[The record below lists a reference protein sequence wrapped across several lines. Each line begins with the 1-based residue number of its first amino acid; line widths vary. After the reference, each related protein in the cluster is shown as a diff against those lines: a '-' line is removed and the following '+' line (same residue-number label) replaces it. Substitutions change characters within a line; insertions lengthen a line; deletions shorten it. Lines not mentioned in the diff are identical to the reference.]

1 MPRPV
6 RRLVIAPL
14 VLAGELVA
22 LAASPVLAALAA
34 VLSPLFGGRRPLR
47 LLAILL
53 VYISRHLA
61 GLAACGGL
69 WAAGRVRG
77 RRLLDAHYR
86 VLRWFVGGI
95 ARAALRVGRTRVEVH
110 GSKAEAALRM
120 GERPVIVLSMHSGEG
135 DSLLVLDHLL
145 SRYGRR
151 PRVVMHEALRLDPLI
166 AVLGDRLPNRFVD
179 PRGGDTETEIAAM
192 SGGLGPRDAVLI
204 FPEGGNFS
212 ARRRRA
218 SIRRLE
224 RRGHPEEAASARAM
238 RHVAAPRPGGAL
250 AAIAAAPQA
259 DVVFVAHQGFPDS
272 MREAWRTLPDP
283 KVVTVALWLV
293 PAAAIP
299 ADEQARIDW
308 LFDWWQTLDDWVGQR
323 RAQAATPAPR
333 GGSTYDE

>member
-1 MPRPV
+1 MTLRLV
-6 RRLVIAPL
+6 RRRVIAPL
-14 VLAGELVA
+14 VLVGELVT
-22 LAASPVLAALAA
+22 LAASPVLAAVAA
-34 VLSPLFGGRRPLR
+34 ILSPLFGGRRPLR
-47 LLAILL
+47 LLAFLL
-53 VYISRHLA
+53 VYVSRHLA

-77 RRLLDAHYR
+77 RRLLGAHYR

-95 ARAALRVGRTRVEVH
+95 ARAALRAGRTRVEVH
-110 GSKAEAALRM
+110 GPEAEAALRA

-151 PRVVMHEALRLDPLI
+151 PRVVMHETLRLDPLI
-166 AVLGDRLPNRFVD
+166 AVLGRRLPNRFVD
-179 PRGGDTETEIAAM
+179 PRGGETETEIAAM

-212 ARRRRA
+212 ARRRRE
-218 SIRRLE
+218 SIERLE
-224 RRGHPEEAASARAM
+224 RRGHFEEAASARAM

-259 DVVFVAHQGFPDS
+259 DVVFVAHQGFPQS
-272 MREAWRTLPDP
+272 LRETWRTLPDA

-299 ADEQARIDW
+299 VDEQARIDW
-308 LFDWWQTLDDWVGQR
+308 LFDWWRTLDEWVGKR
-323 RAQAATPAPR
+323 PVGVATAR
-333 GGSTYDE
+333 